1 MWKRRTWSPQDPSAP
16 PTHTHLHCPRRT
28 VNLRPNKICRT
39 SWGDSSA
46 LGRAPIRKSYSR
58 SNGHISPH
66 YISHCKYG
74 INLSRPTETW
84 DREPPGRPFHLPGA
98 FLMENRGRLEQ
109 KSLHVLVKCTESN
122 KFHPWSLVCS
132 PGDCLRL
139 NYKDASRVIPA
150 RWRTKASVCLQV
162 NRLQKNPAAKSSG
175 SSRHSYGS
183 FIDHELINC
192 LLSEFWSGSKES
204 FPFFY
209 EVIISIQAF
218 WAALQRQLTWNRTL
232 MGFKLRYIKEN

>member
-1 MWKRRTWSPQDPSAP
+1 M
-16 PTHTHLHCPRRT
+16 
-28 VNLRPNKICRT
+28 
-39 SWGDSSA
+39 
-46 LGRAPIRKSYSR
+46 GRAPIRKSYSR

-74 INLSRPTETW
+74 VNLSRPRGTW

-98 FLMENRGRLEQ
+98 FLMENRGRKE
-109 KSLHVLVKCTESN
+109 LVKCIGSN
-122 KFHPWSLVCS
+122 KSRPWSLVCS
-132 PGDCLRL
+132 PGVCLRL
-139 NYKDASRVIPA
+139 NYKDASRFIPA

-162 NRLQKNPAAKSSG
+162 NRLRKNPAAKSSG

-183 FIDHELINC
+183 FIDRELTNC
-192 LLSEFWSGSKES
+192 LLSGFWSGSKES

-218 WAALQRQLTWNRTL
+218 
-232 MGFKLRYIKEN
+232 